1 MATNQK
7 PTPYN
12 DFMNK
17 QKLFRL
23 NRLLSSKKVIIIIM
37 IAIPFVLL
45 FAGNICY
52 TLLSD
57 ALYSMKGIF
66 ATDMAANNHLPAII
80 NFPKSSNYY
89 LILFGLTIFLEIA
102 LPYKIRTAYNDFNV
116 NQKGRE
122 RFAYLEE
129 LYEQYPAV
137 PEKDQFYQGKGG
149 VPIAWDRNHHKILI
163 DRSAVNNY
171 IIGTTRSGKGESFM
185 FPTIDL
191 YSRAEI
197 KSSLVINDPKHL
209 KDVAIFHWS

>member
-102 LPYKIRTAYNDFNV
+102 LPYKSALRT
-116 NQKGRE
+116 
-122 RFAYLEE
+122 
-129 LYEQYPAV
+129 
-137 PEKDQFYQGKGG
+137 
-149 VPIAWDRNHHKILI
+149 
-163 DRSAVNNY
+163 
-171 IIGTTRSGKGESFM
+171 TTLM
-185 FPTIDL
+185 
-191 YSRAEI
+191 
-197 KSSLVINDPKHL
+197 
-209 KDVAIFHWS
+209 

>member
-116 NQKGRE
+116 NQKGGE

-149 VPIAWDRNHHKILI
+149 VPIAWDRNHHKVLI

-185 FPTIDL
+185 FPRIDNSL
-191 YSRAEI
+191 ERI
-197 KSSLVINDPKHL
+197 K
-209 KDVAIFHWS
+209 FHGFTRISKI

>member
-1 MATNQK
+1 
-7 PTPYN
+7 
-12 DFMNK
+12 
-17 QKLFRL
+17 
-23 NRLLSSKKVIIIIM
+23 M
-37 IAIPFVLL
+37 IAIPLVLL

-116 NQKGRE
+116 NQKGGE

-149 VPIAWDRNHHKILI
+149 VPIAWDRNHHKVLI
-163 DRSAVNNY
+163 DRSAE
-171 IIGTTRSGKGESFM
+171 TTTSSAQRD
-185 FPTIDL
+185 PV
-191 YSRAEI
+191 RANLLCFRRLTCI
-197 KSSLVINDPKHL
+197 PVRKLNLHL
-209 KDVAIFHWS
+209 S

>member
-66 ATDMAANNHLPAII
+66 ATDMAANDHLPAII

-116 NQKGRE
+116 NQKGGE

-149 VPIAWDRNHHKILI
+149 VPIAWDRNHHKVLI

-171 IIGTTRSGKGESFM
+171 IIGTTRSGKGEAS
-185 FPTIDL
+185 
-191 YSRAEI
+191 
-197 KSSLVINDPKHL
+197 
-209 KDVAIFHWS
+209 